1 MLGTFVVVGLGLKK
15 WGEYSFSKGE
25 TLKLA
30 ITVEHDKG
38 FGVNAYGFLARGFYR
53 GSECSGVSRNWFAQ
67 NDLCMSNKNLPVLTS
82 NSLNIDL

>member
-38 FGVNAYGFLARGFYR
+38 FGVMLMAF
-53 GSECSGVSRNWFAQ
+53 
-67 NDLCMSNKNLPVLTS
+67 
-82 NSLNIDL
+82 